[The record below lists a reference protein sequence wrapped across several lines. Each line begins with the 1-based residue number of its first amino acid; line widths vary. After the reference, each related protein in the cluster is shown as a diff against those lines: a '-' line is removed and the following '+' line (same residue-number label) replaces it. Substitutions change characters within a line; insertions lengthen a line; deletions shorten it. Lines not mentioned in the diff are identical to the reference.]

1 MKNLII
7 FIPSIENAGVEKNLF
22 ILSNYFA
29 KHINNTYLVTANNN
43 YKKKFNKKIKIVCPK
58 SRFFNNQSRT
68 IKSICCFF
76 LILNLFKRKKFVLFS
91 FQQNLFALIISK
103 IFSVDL
109 IIRLNTSPNKYIS
122 NYFQKIIFQTIYKLA
137 NEIIVNSKDFK
148 KNLKKK
154 LNVKS
159 SYIYNPI
166 ITNEK
171 FKKKR
176 KKINKHLKILN
187 IGRLTHQKDQMTL
200 LRSLKLLKENNIRF
214 KASIIGGG
222 YNYDNLKE
230 YIKTHQL
237 QKEIKLLGYK
247 KNAHKFMNKAN
258 LFVLSSKYEGLP
270 NVLIEAQASGTPIIS
285 SNCPSG
291 PKEILMNGKLGEL
304 FKVGD
309 YESLCKKIFEYSKN
323 KKILKKKSILAKKYL
338 YRYNYKSNLEK
349 YLKILKN
356 NID

>member
-22 ILSNYFA
+22 ILSNYFS
-29 KHINNTYLVTANNN
+29 KHINNIYLVTANNN
-43 YKKKFNKKIKIVCPK
+43 YRKKFDKNIKIICPK
-58 SRFFNNQSRT
+58 SKFFNNQSRL

-76 LILNLFKRKKFVLFS
+76 LMFNLIKSKNFVLFS
-91 FQQNLFALIISK
+91 FQQNLFAAIISK
-103 IFSVDL
+103 IFSINL

-154 LNVKS
+154 LDINS
-159 SYIYNPI
+159 SYVYNPI
-166 ITNEK
+166 ITNKK
-171 FKKKR
+171 FKKKI
-176 KKINKHLKILN
+176 KKINKDLKILN
-187 IGRLTHQKDQMTL
+187 IGRLTHQKDHMTL
-200 LRSLKLLKENNIRF
+200 LRSLKLLKESTIKF

-222 YNYDNLKE
+222 YNYDKLKE

-258 LFVLSSKYEGLP
+258 LFILSSKYEGLP
-270 NVLIEAQASGTPIIS
+270 NVLIEAQKYNLPIIS
-285 SNCPSG
+285 TNCPTG
-291 PKEILMNGKLGEL
+291 PKEILLNGKLGEL
-304 FKVGD
+304 YPVSD
-309 YESLCKKIFEYSKN
+309 HKKLFYKIKDFYLD
-323 KKILKKKSILAKKYL
+323 KKYLIRKSNLSQKYL
-338 YRYNYKSNLEK
+338 YRFNAKANCIK
-349 YLKILKN
+349 YLRIVKKYI
-356 NID
+356 

>member
-22 ILSNYFA
+22 ILSNYFS

-58 SRFFNNQSRT
+58 SRFFNNQSRA

-166 ITNEK
+166 ITNKK

-176 KKINKHLKILN
+176 KKINKYLKILN

-270 NVLIEAQASGTPIIS
+270 NVLIEAQKYNLPIIS
-285 SNCPSG
+285 TNCPTG
-291 PKEILMNGKLGEL
+291 PKEILLNGKLGEL
-304 FKVGD
+304 YPVSD
-309 YESLCKKIFEYSKN
+309 HKKLFYKIKN
-323 KKILKKKSILAKKYL
+323 FYLNQKYLIRKSNLSHKYL
-338 YRYNYKSNLEK
+338 YRFNTKTNCIK
-349 YLKILKN
+349 YLRIIKKYI
-356 NID
+356 